1 MGNDT
6 DRMRQLVAAQFCV
19 GVIGESRHGL
29 FKIKPNNR
37 NYLGM
42 YHSGIGGGG
51 FMLVRASNGSYE
63 FIDFRETAPAAAFE
77 DMYEHNKEGSIH
89 GGLAR

>member
-1 MGNDT
+1 MEPDQIN
-6 DRMRQLVAAQFCV
+6 QLI
-19 GVIGESRHGL
+19 VI
-29 FKIKPNNR
+29 P
-37 NYLGM
+37 GM

-51 FMLVRASNGSYE
+51 FMLARAPNGSFE

-77 DMYEHNKEGSIH
+77 EMFNNSTHASTI